1 MKTKQT
7 KLNPVSEQM
16 LTVRVT
22 KKLMSA
28 LNKTSRKNGMS
39 RSDFVRSS
47 LERSV
52 A

>member
-1 MKTKQT
+1 MKTKQP
-7 KLNPVSEQM
+7 KLNPISEQM

-22 KKLMSA
+22 KKLMNA
-28 LNKTSRKNGMS
+28 LNKTSKKHGLS

-52 A
+52 F